1 MKDRTVPI
9 ANCSQI
15 TPYHISCQITPYHIS
30 YTRTISLEFGKAI
43 PRNTVPDFL
52 F

>member
-1 MKDRTVPI
+1 MKELTVPI
-9 ANCSQI
+9 ANCS
-15 TPYHISCQITPYHIS
+15 QITPYHIS